1 MPDREPLVINTGP
14 LLALI
19 AALGNVGVLADLY
32 REVIVP
38 LEVCEEIEAGGAAGF
53 GVDVFQRATRLAK
66 RSAPVQAAPLLSRVL
81 DRGEAAVIQLA
92 LNEHIRTVAIDEPA
106 GRRMARLHG
115 LDLTGS
121 VGVLLRAK
129 REGRIASVRAAVERM
144 KNQGIW
150 LSDRVV
156 AFALHHSGEA

>member
-1 MPDREPLVINTGP
+1 MPEREPLVINTGP

-19 AALGNVGVLADLY
+19 AALDSLEVLADLY

-38 LEVCEEIEAGGAAGF
+38 LEVCEEIEAGGAANF
-53 GVDVFQRATRLAK
+53 GVDVFRRASSLAK
-66 RSAPVQAAPLLSRVL
+66 RSTPAQITPLLSQVL

-92 LNEHIRTVAIDEPA
+92 LNERIRRVAIDEPA

-129 REGRIASVRAAVERM
+129 REGRIASVRTAVERM